1 MRALLQ
7 RVSESRVDVDNQ
19 IVGDI
24 GKGLCIFVGIA
35 ETDNDKDVTYLVDKI
50 LNLRIFPNTDG
61 KFDLSALDI
70 NAELLIISQFTLYA
84 NTNKGRRPS
93 FVRSAHPEKAKG
105 MFNELVDRFK
115 ESNLKVES
123 GKFQHHMHVSLI
135 NDVPVTILIDY
146 RDLEI

>member
-7 RVSESRVDVDNQ
+7 RVSESRGDVDNQ

-135 NDVPVTILIDY
+135 NDGPVTILIDS

>member
-93 FVRSAHPEKAKG
+93 FVRSAHPDKAKG

-135 NDVPVTILIDY
+135 NDGPVTILIDS

>member
-70 NAELLIISQFTLYA
+70 NAELLIICQFTLYA

-135 NDVPVTILIDY
+135 YDGPVTILIDS

>member
-135 NDVPVTILIDY
+135 NDGPVQS
-146 RDLEI
+146 

>member
-123 GKFQHHMHVSLI
+123 CKFQHHMHLSLI
-135 NDVPVTILIDY
+135 NDCPVTILIDS

>member
-123 GKFQHHMHVSLI
+123 GKFRFGKLKI
-135 NDVPVTILIDY
+135 WIW
-146 RDLEI
+146 

>member
-135 NDVPVTILIDY
+135 NDGPVTILIDS

>member
-93 FVRSAHPEKAKG
+93 FVSSAHPEKAKG

-135 NDVPVTILIDY
+135 NDGPVTILIDS

>member
-1 MRALLQ
+1 LRALLQ

-135 NDVPVTILIDY
+135 NDGPVTILIDS

>member
-105 MFNELVDRFK
+105 DAT
-115 ESNLKVES
+115 
-123 GKFQHHMHVSLI
+123 QA
-135 NDVPVTILIDY
+135 
-146 RDLEI
+146 